1 MTYLDW
7 ERGVG
12 KMKYGVPTIL
22 TIDATVGTA
31 AESSE
36 LEGSGLWKMNI
47 FGSENMDGSGK
58 RKPLKSQIL
67 SADDQSKPLISPGS
81 RMHFIG
87 ISTSFPIEDVGCGEL
102 SYLCLE
108 FESGQNPSYAFG
120 TSTGEDSLISCKAE
134 ECKGMRQFSLVG
146 VGM

>member
-1 MTYLDW
+1 MTDLNW
-7 ERGVG
+7 ERTVG
-12 KMKYGVPTIL
+12 KMKYGVPTPL

-31 AESSE
+31 ADSSE

-67 SADDQSKPLISPGS
+67 KADDQAKPLISPGNPMDFS
-81 RMHFIG
+81 G

-108 FESGQNPSYAFG
+108 FESGDSPNPSYAFG

-134 ECKGMRQFSLVG
+134 ECKGEIT
-146 VGM
+146 